1 MAVISLN
8 LFLSQQCPVSLVYLY
23 NVHSGI
29 LLMIKTKL
37 EGLIAKIYL
46 HVMLIIIFRQPNS
59 SSQLRIT
66 YRLIHQIFRLSIPF
80 CNMPVLTTPISG
92 RLTGMVWGS
101 PTPWDI
107 CPWRESLL
115 LNLLKRMTLKST
127 FCRFTVKYL

>member
-8 LFLSQQCPVSLVYLY
+8 LFLSQQYPGSLVYLY
-23 NVHSGI
+23 TVVI
-29 LLMIKTKL
+29 LMMIKTKL

-107 CPWRESLL
+107 CPWRVSLL
-115 LNLLKRMTLKST
+115 LNLLNRMRLRST